1 MPLHNPLDGSR
12 LRSKINGIPTLTLSA
27 CGGIPCG
34 RFRLSSSSGTALCS
48 ASSASSASLESRWWW
63 VHVNRHILK
72 PIPDGRH
79 VLSQRIHQCA
89 AAAAKVQH
97 AQFASARQERNAASK
112 HLLDTSDYAATRRA

>member
-48 ASSASSASLESRWWW
+48 ASSASSASLESRWCDSFLG
-63 VHVNRHILK
+63 NRVATVSLTCSEMMFVVV
-72 PIPDGRH
+72 RMM
-79 VLSQRIHQCA
+79 LSPTFVSPRA
-89 AAAAKVQH
+89 NPSNVQ
-97 AQFASARQERNAASK
+97 SMRSSSSPSRG
-112 HLLDTSDYAATRRA
+112 